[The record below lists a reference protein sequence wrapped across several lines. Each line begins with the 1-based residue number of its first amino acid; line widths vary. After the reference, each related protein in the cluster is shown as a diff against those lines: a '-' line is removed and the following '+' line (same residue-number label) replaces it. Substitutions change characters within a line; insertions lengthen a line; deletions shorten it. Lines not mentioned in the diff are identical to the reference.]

1 MNVTVHFDRPLSVK
15 GYSIGF
21 DPKGP
26 AAFPKIGSI
35 RYSPGNTAV
44 IIKIHLEPRRE
55 YEMVFIGLASKAPK
69 SLLHD
74 NPEMPQKFVPI
85 SKVML

>member
-55 YEMVFIGLASKAPK
+55 YEMVFMGLAFK
-69 SLLHD
+69 STQGIPME
-74 NPEMPQKFVPI
+74 NYTVGF
-85 SKVML
+85 STF